1 MWFIMHSNGRSHFC
15 SLSDYWLGLGGGGDV
30 LWGEKRGETLLSLFA
45 LVPIRY
51 ATNLPFPA
59 LLLSN

>member
-1 MWFIMHSNGRSHFC
+1 MGEVIAVRSQIT
-15 SLSDYWLGLGGGGDV
+15 SLVSLVFFFWGGG
-30 LWGEKRGETLLSLFA
+30 EERETLLSLFA
-45 LVPIRY
+45 VVSIRY

>member
-1 MWFIMHSNGRSHFC
+1 MGEVISVRSRITGLVLLVGFFF
-15 SLSDYWLGLGGGGDV
+15 LGGGD
-30 LWGEKRGETLLSLFA
+30 RETLLGLFA
-45 LVPIRY
+45 LVSIRY

>member
-1 MWFIMHSNGRSHFC
+1 MGEVNSVRSQI
-15 SLSDYWLGLGGGGDV
+15 SGLVLMVGDFFGGG
-30 LWGEKRGETLLSLFA
+30 EERETLLSLFA
-45 LVPIRY
+45 LVSIRY

>member
-1 MWFIMHSNGRSHFC
+1 MREVI
-15 SLSDYWLGLGGGGDV
+15 SLLSQITSVVLLVFFFEGG
-30 LWGEKRGETLLSLFA
+30 EERETLLSLFA
-45 LVPIRY
+45 LVSIRY

>member
-1 MWFIMHSNGRSHFC
+1 MGEVISVRSQIT
-15 SLSDYWLGLGGGGDV
+15 GLVLMVGGIFVGG
-30 LWGEKRGETLLSLFA
+30 EERETLLSLFA
-45 LVPIRY
+45 LVSIRY

>member
-1 MWFIMHSNGRSHFC
+1 MGEFISVRSQI
-15 SLSDYWLGLGGGGDV
+15 SGLVLMVGFFFGGGG
-30 LWGEKRGETLLSLFA
+30 EERETLLSLFA
-45 LVPIRY
+45 LVSIRY